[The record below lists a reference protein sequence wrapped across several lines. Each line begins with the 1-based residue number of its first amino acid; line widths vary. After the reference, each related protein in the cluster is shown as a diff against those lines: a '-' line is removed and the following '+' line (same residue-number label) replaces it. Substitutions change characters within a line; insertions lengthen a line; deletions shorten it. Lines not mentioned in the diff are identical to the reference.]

1 MTLATYKVEH
11 DLAQQHVLE
20 CAECTWVV
28 LSAEVLERL
37 VEVGVCGGVV
47 LVFCVQNTGL
57 KIQTCLEVWWTV
69 Y

>member
-37 VEVGVCGGVV
+37 VEVGVSGGVV
-47 LVFCVQNTGL
+47 LVFRVEDTGL
-57 KIQTCLEVWWTV
+57 KVETCLELGRAV

>member
-47 LVFCVQNTGL
+47 LVFRVQNTGL
-57 KIQTCLEVWWTV
+57 
-69 Y
+69 